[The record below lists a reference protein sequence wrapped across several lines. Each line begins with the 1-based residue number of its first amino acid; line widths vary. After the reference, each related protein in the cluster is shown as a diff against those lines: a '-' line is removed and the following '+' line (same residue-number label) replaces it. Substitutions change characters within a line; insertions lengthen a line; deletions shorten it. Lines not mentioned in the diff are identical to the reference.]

1 MVVCLHYVEVQTV
14 KVKEPKKKVL
24 ECELELSVPVFPT
37 DGSIR
42 YTVLTRV
49 KEPGSKC
56 LMWVQRVFLVAQAV
70 LWACVPTVSIDY
82 SYAASSGGRSLLR

>member
-1 MVVCLHYVEVQTV
+1 MVVCLHYVEIQTV

-42 YTVLTRV
+42 YTVLT
-49 KEPGSKC
+49 S
-56 LMWVQRVFLVAQAV
+56 V
-70 LWACVPTVSIDY
+70 LGG
-82 SYAASSGGRSLLR
+82 ASGIVGMRTYRIH